1 MNNAAAVQGAKTVDE
16 TYALMK
22 ESLSRIVPEVE
33 LRLKAELAFK
43 INQLKREKNAIILG
57 HNYMEAA
64 LFNSVPDH
72 VGDSLALARLSAES
86 DADIII
92 FCGVRFMAET
102 AKILN
107 PSRIVLLPSDEAGCS
122 LAASIT
128 GEDVRKVKAE
138 FPGVPVV
145 TYVNC
150 YAEVKAETDICCT
163 SSNAVKVAR
172 HLFDQGHDQVIFLP
186 DAYLTQNVAA
196 DLDADIV
203 FPKVIDGPGKDGL
216 VKGRKAL
223 ISWNGTCEVHEKF
236 TVGDV
241 QTVRKQFPDTVVLA
255 HPECKR
261 EVVAEADYSGSTSA
275 MVKYVRDVDAPR
287 YLILTECSMGD
298 NIIAENPHREVLRL
312 CSHRCPHMGQITL
325 EDTLDALENL
335 RYQIELPADLIEKA
349 RASLDRM
356 LEIV

>member
-1 MNNAAAVQGAKTVDE
+1 MEMNKAAAVQGARTIDE

-22 ESLSRIVPEVE
+22 ETLSSIVPEVE

-43 INQLKREKNAIILG
+43 INQLKKEKNAIILG

-150 YAEVKAETDICCT
+150 YAEVKAE
-163 SSNAVKVAR
+163 S
-172 HLFDQGHDQVIFLP
+172 DQMVERIRDQVDRLRELSPLWDMF
-186 DAYLTQNVAA
+186 
-196 DLDADIV
+196 
-203 FPKVIDGPGKDGL
+203 KDGVDL
-216 VKGRKAL
+216 
-223 ISWNGTCEVHEKF
+223 S
-236 TVGDV
+236 TV
-241 QTVRKQFPDTVVLA
+241 QWAA
-255 HPECKR
+255 H
-261 EVVAEADYSGSTSA
+261 
-275 MVKYVRDVDAPR
+275 
-287 YLILTECSMGD
+287 
-298 NIIAENPHREVLRL
+298 
-312 CSHRCPHMGQITL
+312 
-325 EDTLDALENL
+325 
-335 RYQIELPADLIEKA
+335 
-349 RASLDRM
+349 
-356 LEIV
+356 